1 MNIKLPKELLGKYEG
16 IVDVRTKEEF
26 EEGHIEGAVNYD
38 IYSPGFAGNIT
49 ELDKSKSYLVYC
61 TSGSRS
67 LQAVMFMR
75 KNGFTKVENLGGGI
89 MSLS

>member
-1 MNIKLPKELLGKYEG
+1 MNKKLPKELEGKYDG

-26 EEGHIEGAVNYD
+26 EEEHIDGAINFD
-38 IYSPGFAGNIT
+38 IYSPGFQGNIR
-49 ELDKSKSYLVYC
+49 ELDKNKSYLVYC

-67 LQAVMFMR
+67 LQAVMYMR
-75 KNGFTKVENLGGGI
+75 KIGFTKVENLGGGI